1 MFELREITPRVQRL
15 RERYRDAVPVL
26 DAERVGLLTDYYK
39 VSEKE
44 QPVLRRAN
52 ALHQILANM
61 TIRVEPDELIVGNVS
76 RHFRG
81 CNLWPEWGGIG
92 WLIQE
97 LDSGAYDR
105 KTAADGY
112 MTLDETDRE
121 YLHSVESFW
130 QEHSISATV
139 DAAMPPEL
147 STLAGA
153 GVLTSGPA
161 GNGAVPSGHFNA
173 NYRKVVEKGFGAIR
187 QEALGKLE
195 KLNGKITGD
204 DAEKWFFYRAVVTCS
219 DAIILF
225 AKRYAAECRRL
236 AAECLG
242 EDPLAQ
248 SSVDQKRREEL
259 LRMAD
264 SLDWIMENPA
274 RTFHEALQACFLYHL
289 VLSVEGSY
297 LGLTIGRVDQHVGD
311 YLHADLEAG
320 RITLDEAQELM
331 DCFFLKMADLFLSG
345 PVFLLRAAGAYSN
358 NMRITIGG
366 RKPDGSD
373 ATNEATYLCLQST
386 VRLQLH
392 DPNLSLC
399 LHNDSP
405 AELWEAGIETSKK
418 VGGIPTL
425 DNADRIAEI
434 LHKRGLSVEDA
445 RNFCVCGCVEYSGS
459 GCEYANA
466 SGPFSKAFVN
476 LNNILLLAINNG
488 VNPLNELPG
497 GLQTG
502 LLSDM
507 ETFDEVKE
515 AFRTQLEYF
524 LDWQFTIYAICE
536 RVGIVQMPVPIASA
550 TMDGCME
557 SGRDMMWGGAKY
569 NSTGVATMGIGTLA
583 DSLAAIKYMVYD
595 KKLCTG
601 RQLLD
606 AVLADWKGHELLRQ
620 RIKNEVPCYGNGD
633 PYVDELATWA
643 AHLFADK
650 VNSYVGPRGVH
661 QAGLYSAAAN
671 ILTGYFTHATPNGRL
686 RGEPLSDAAT
696 PSNDAEKCG
705 PTGVMQSVL
714 ALDSGRFGNGLQFN
728 MKFHPTSLQGPDG
741 NDKLR
746 RLVEA
751 FFEQGGQQVQYNVI
765 DSEVLR
771 KAQAQPEEYRNLVV
785 RVAGFSAFFV
795 ELYEDLQNHLIARAE
810 LSV

>member
-15 RERYRDAVPVL
+15 RDLYRDAVPTL
-26 DAERVGLLTDYYK
+26 DADRVRILTDYYE
-39 VSEKE
+39 VSDKE

-52 ALHQILANM
+52 ALYEILSKM
-61 TIRVEPDELIVGNVS
+61 PVRIEPDELIVGKVS
-76 RHFRG
+76 GHFRG
-81 CNLWPEWGGIG
+81 CSLWPEWGGLG

-97 LDSGAYDR
+97 IDSGAYDN
-105 KTAADGY
+105 KTVADGY
-112 MTLDETDRE
+112 MTLSDADRE
-121 YLHSVESFW
+121 YLRSVEGFW
-130 QEHSISATV
+130 RENCVSATV

-147 STLAGA
+147 AALASA
-153 GVLTSGPA
+153 VVLSSGPR

-173 NYRKVVEKGFGAIR
+173 NYRKVVEKGFGAIK
-187 QEALGKLE
+187 QEALDDLGE
-195 KLNGKITGD
+195 LNGKITAD
-204 DAEKWFFYRAVVTCS
+204 DAEKYFFYRAVVRCC
-219 DAIILF
+219 DAAIVF
-225 AKRYAAECRRL
+225 AKRHAAECRRL
-236 AAECLG
+236 AQG
-242 EDPLAQ
+242 P
-248 SSVDQKRREEL
+248 VDESRREEL
-259 LRMAD
+259 LAMAD

-274 RTFHEALQACFLYHL
+274 RTFHEALQACYLYHL
-289 VLSVEGSY
+289 LLSLEGSY

-311 YLHADLEAG
+311 YLQADLQAG

-331 DCFFLKMADLFLSG
+331 DCFFLKLADLFMSG
-345 PVFLLRAAGAYSN
+345 PVFLMRTAGAYSN

-373 ATNEATYLCLQST
+373 ATNEATYLCLQTTS
-386 VRLQLH
+386 RLRLH

-399 LHNDSP
+399 LHKDSP
-405 AELWEAGIETSKK
+405 DELWEAGIETSKK
-418 VGGIPTL
+418 VGGVPTL
-425 DNADRIAEI
+425 DNADRIAEL
-434 LHKRGLSVEDA
+434 LHNRGLAMEDA

-476 LNNILLLAINNG
+476 VTNILLQAINNG
-488 VNPLNELPG
+488 VNPQNGQRG
-497 GLQTG
+497 GLETG

-507 ETFDEVKE
+507 ATFDEVKE
-515 AFRTQLEYF
+515 AFKAQLEYF

-536 RVGIVQMPVPIASA
+536 YVGIREMPVPIASA

-569 NSTGVATMGIGTLA
+569 NSTGVATMGVGTLA

-595 KKLCTG
+595 KKLCSG
-601 RQLLD
+601 SQLLD
-606 AVLADWKGHELLRQ
+606 AVRADWKGHELLRE
-620 RIKNEVPCYGNGD
+620 RIKNEVPKYGNGD

-643 AHLFADK
+643 VHLFADK

-671 ILTGYFTHATPNGRL
+671 VMWGYMTHATPNGR
-686 RGEPLSDAAT
+686 RTGEPLSDAAT
-696 PSNDAEKCG
+696 PSNEAEKNG

-728 MKFHPTSLQGPDG
+728 MKFHPSSLEGPDG
-741 NDKLR
+741 NQKLR
-746 RLVEA
+746 QLVEA

-771 KAQAQPEEYRNLVV
+771 EAQAKPEEYRDLVV
-785 RVAGFSAFFV
+785 RVAGFSAYFV
-795 ELYEDLQNHLIARAE
+795 ELYEDLQDHLIARAE
-810 LSV
+810 LTV